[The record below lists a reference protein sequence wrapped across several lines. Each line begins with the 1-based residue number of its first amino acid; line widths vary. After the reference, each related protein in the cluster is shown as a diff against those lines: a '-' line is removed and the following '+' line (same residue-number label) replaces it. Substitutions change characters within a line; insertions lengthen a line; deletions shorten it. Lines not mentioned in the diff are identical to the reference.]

1 MKNML
6 DDDKEKKTFSMEG
19 ERSRWPKLNFTINI
33 LKIKPVIKKMCHTWY
48 VYIIY
53 KFTYQLTLII
63 ESPESLF

>member
-1 MKNML
+1 
-6 DDDKEKKTFSMEG
+6 MEG

-33 LKIKPVIKKMCHTWY
+33 LKIKPVIKKMCHTCY